1 MYSVIVSV
9 HTADIN
15 RTVNNNRA
23 QISVAVN
30 GCGVAGGLGGGT
42 ALPPPTRKNDRKKKK
57 TIAEFIC
64 TTDTP
69 LRYASPRVIFN
80 L

>member
-1 MYSVIVSV
+1 VAGSVYSVIVSV

-23 QISVAVN
+23 QIYVAVN
-30 GCGVAGGLGGGT
+30 GCGVAGGLGGGS
-42 ALPPPTRKNDRKKKK
+42 PPQEKTIGRKK

-64 TTDTP
+64 TTHTP
-69 LRYASPRVIFN
+69 LLYASPRAIFN